1 MVVFFQ
7 QKATWALA
15 ISGALAG
22 FLFFGFAQTPA
33 LPKVHAQDPATVA
46 GDTQAGPRQ
55 RNPMGGRESVQREG
69 TETGRW
75 TGEFAEV
82 GRRWVFRVDGSQSN
96 YVVLENLTLQR
107 VVTNMR
113 HDAEDNRW
121 TIEGTL
127 TEFDD
132 TNYLL
137 LRWSV
142 RAGGEHAEVSTN
154 AT

>member
-1 MVVFFQ
+1 MVVYFQ
-7 QKATWALA
+7 RKAAWALA
-15 ISGALAG
+15 ISCALAG
-22 FLFFGFAQTPA
+22 VLFFGFAQTSG
-33 LPKVHAQDPATVA
+33 LPKLHAQGPATVA
-46 GDTQAGPRQ
+46 GDTQASPRQ
-55 RNPMGGRESVQREG
+55 RNPMGGRDSVQREG

-82 GRRWVFRVDGSQSN
+82 GRRWVFRADGSQAN
-96 YVVLENLTLQR
+96 FVVLENLTLQR

-132 TNYLL
+132 NNYLL

-142 RAGGEHAEVSTN
+142 RAGGEHAEVSSN